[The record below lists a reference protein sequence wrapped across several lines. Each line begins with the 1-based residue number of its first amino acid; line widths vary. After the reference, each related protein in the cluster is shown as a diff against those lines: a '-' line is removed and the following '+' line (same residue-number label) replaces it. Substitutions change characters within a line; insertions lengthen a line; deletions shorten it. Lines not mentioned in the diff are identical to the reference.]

1 MTGRRVTTAV
11 TMTVLFVV
19 LVAMAVFGFSKLT
32 EPLPGRGATASKE
45 CTGAEKEVQTF
56 LKRKEVQVSVFNAGS
71 KDGQASR
78 ALEKIEEAGF
88 RAGNAGNAPRS
99 ADVRRALVWT
109 TEQDDPAAELVA
121 RALGKRT
128 QVEVTRTDLG
138 PGVDVLV
145 GNRFQ
150 GLDPGAPN
158 RIKLAQPVQTC
169 VQVD

>member
-19 LVAMAVFGFSKLT
+19 LVAMAVLGFSKLT
-32 EPLPGRGATASKE
+32 APLPETGSASGSD

-71 KDGQASR
+71 KKGQASR

-88 RAGNAGNAPRS
+88 RAGNAGNAPGS

-109 TEQDDPAAELVA
+109 TEENDPAAQLVA
-121 RALGKRT
+121 KALGKRT

-150 GLDPGAPN
+150 GLDPDAPK
-158 RIKLAQPVQTC
+158 RVKLDQPVQTC